1 MMIIAF
7 QTFLLLLIGIS
18 IIFYCLCA
26 ICTIVFFSS
35 IIRSEDFSPTNG
47 VSILIP
53 VCGIDEGARENWIS
67 FCTQDYENYEVLFGV
82 MSSEDPA
89 IPVLKEVVAEFPDR
103 AKLFVG
109 LEPRGINHQISNLSY
124 LLEKAAQEIVIFADS
139 DIRVTPDYLS
149 SVTAPLADP
158 NIGVVT
164 CGYVDRTPKF
174 LGAAVAALGRC
185 TDFLPS
191 VLIARAIDGGLR
203 FSLGP
208 TIATRKSVLAKINGL
223 QNVLD
228 RIGSDYHIGKMASD
242 AGYRVELSK
251 YILDNDCGRETLW
264 QVFRRELRWAR
275 TIRIN
280 RGSQYYGMGLSY
292 GTIYCLPLLLLS
304 GFQDWAIILSII
316 TIIMRTMQ
324 TFIAIYNMRRPH
336 LICWLWAL
344 PIRDL
349 MNLIIW
355 VGGAFGQSVYWR
367 GRRLQIQP
375 GGILTD

>member
-1 MMIIAF
+1 MIIAF

-26 ICTIVFFSS
+26 ICTIRFFSS
-35 IIRSEDFSPTNG
+35 PVRSEDFSPSTRI
-47 VSILIP
+47 SILIP
-53 VCGIDEGARENWIS
+53 VCGIDEGAKENWTS
-67 FCTQDYENYEVLFGV
+67 FCHQDYENYEVLFGV
-82 MSSEDPA
+82 MSPADPA
-89 IPVLKEVVAEFPDR
+89 IPVLKEVVAEYPDR
-103 AKLFVG
+103 AKLFDG

-124 LLEKAAQEIVIFADS
+124 LLEKAAGEIVIFADS

-164 CGYVDRTPKF
+164 CGYVDRAPKF

-185 TDFLPS
+185 TDFIPS
-191 VLIARAIDGGLR
+191 ILIARSIDGGLR

-223 QNVLD
+223 QNVLN

-264 QVFRRELRWAR
+264 QVFLRELRWAR

-292 GTIYCLPLLLLS
+292 GTVYCLPLLLIS
-304 GFQDWAIILSII
+304 GCQTWAIIVSAIAILLR
-316 TIIMRTMQ
+316 TIQAI
-324 TFIAIYNMRRPH
+324 IAIYNLRRPQ
-336 LICWLWAL
+336 LIWWLWAL

-355 VGGAFGQSVYWR
+355 VGGAFGQSIYWR

>member
-1 MMIIAF
+1 MIIAF

-26 ICTIVFFSS
+26 ICTIRFFSS
-35 IIRSEDFSPTNG
+35 PVRSEDFSPSTR

-53 VCGIDEGARENWIS
+53 VCGIDEGAKENWTS
-67 FCTQDYENYEVLFGV
+67 FCHQDYENYEVLFGV
-82 MSSEDPA
+82 MSPADPA
-89 IPVLKEVVAEFPDR
+89 IPVLKEVVAEYPDR
-103 AKLFVG
+103 AKLFDG

-124 LLEKAAQEIVIFADS
+124 LLEKAAGEIVIFADS

-164 CGYVDRTPKF
+164 CGYVDRAPKF

-185 TDFLPS
+185 TDFIPS
-191 VLIARAIDGGLR
+191 ILIARSIDGGLR

-223 QNVLD
+223 QNVLN

-264 QVFRRELRWAR
+264 QVFLRELRWAR

-292 GTIYCLPLLLLS
+292 GTVYCLPLLLIS
-304 GFQDWAIILSII
+304 GCQTWAIIVSAIAII
-316 TIIMRTMQ
+316 LRTIQAI
-324 TFIAIYNMRRPH
+324 IAIYNLRRPQ
-336 LICWLWAL
+336 LIWWLWAL

-355 VGGAFGQSVYWR
+355 IGGAFGQSIYWR

>member
-1 MMIIAF
+1 MIVIVW
-7 QTFLLLLIGIS
+7 QTFLLLVIGIS
-18 IIFYCLCA
+18 IIFYCLCS
-26 ICTIVFFSS
+26 IYTIRFFSS
-35 IIRSEDFSPTNG
+35 SVRSKDFSPPGG

-53 VCGIDEGARENWIS
+53 VCGIDEGAKQNWAS
-67 FCTQDYENYEVLFGV
+67 LCNQNYENYEVLFGV
-82 MSSEDPA
+82 MSPEDSALP
-89 IPVLKEVVAEFPDR
+89 ILKEVVAEFPDR
-103 AKLFVG
+103 AKLFFG
-109 LEPRGINHQISNLSY
+109 LEPRGINHQISNLSH
-124 LLEKAAQEIVIFADS
+124 LLEKAAHEIVIFADS
-139 DIRVTPDYLS
+139 DIRVTADYLS
-149 SVTAPLADP
+149 TVTAPLADP

-164 CGYVDRTPKF
+164 CGYVERTPKF

-191 VLIARAIDGGLR
+191 VLIARAIDHGLR

-208 TIATRKSVLAKINGL
+208 TIATRQSVLAKINGL
-223 QNVLD
+223 QNVVN

-251 YILDNDCGRETLW
+251 YILNNDCGRETLW

-280 RGSQYYGMGLSY
+280 RGWQYYTIGLSY

-304 GFQDWAIILSII
+304 GFQNWAIILSLI
-316 TIIMRTMQ
+316 TIILRAIQ
-324 TFIAIYNMRRPH
+324 ALIAIYNMRRPQ
-336 LICWLWAL
+336 LVWWLWAL

-349 MNLIIW
+349 MNVIIW

>member
-1 MMIIAF
+1 MMFIAF
-7 QTFLLLLIGIS
+7 QTFLLILIGIS

-26 ICTIVFFSS
+26 ICTIRFFSS
-35 IIRSEDFSPTNG
+35 PVRSEEFNLPPG

-53 VCGIDEGARENWIS
+53 VCGVDEGARENWAS
-67 FCTQDYENYEVLFGV
+67 FCTQDYQNYEVLFGV
-82 MSSEDPA
+82 MSPEDPA
-89 IPVLKEVVAEFPDR
+89 IPGLKEVVAEFPHR
-103 AKLFVG
+103 AKLFFG
-109 LEPRGINHQISNLSY
+109 LEARGINHQISNLSH
-124 LLEKAAQEIVIFADS
+124 LLEKAEQEIVIFADS
-139 DIRVTPDYLS
+139 DIRVTSDYLS
-149 SVTAPLADP
+149 KVTAPLADP

-191 VLIARAIDGGLR
+191 VLIARSIDGGLR

-208 TIATRKSVLAKINGL
+208 TIATRKSVLAKINNL
-223 QNVLD
+223 QNVLN

-251 YILDNDCGRETLW
+251 YILDNDCGRETLR
-264 QVFRRELRWAR
+264 QVFLRELRWAR

-292 GTIYCLPLLLLS
+292 GTVYCIPLLLIS
-304 GFQDWAIILSII
+304 GFQSWAIIVS
-316 TIIMRTMQ
+316 TIAIALRTIQ
-324 TFIAIYNMRRPH
+324 VLIAIYNMRRPK
-336 LICWLWAL
+336 LVWWLWAL

-349 MNLIIW
+349 MNFIIW
-355 VGGAFGQSVYWR
+355 VGGGFGQSVYWR
-367 GRRLQIQP
+367 GRRLHIQP